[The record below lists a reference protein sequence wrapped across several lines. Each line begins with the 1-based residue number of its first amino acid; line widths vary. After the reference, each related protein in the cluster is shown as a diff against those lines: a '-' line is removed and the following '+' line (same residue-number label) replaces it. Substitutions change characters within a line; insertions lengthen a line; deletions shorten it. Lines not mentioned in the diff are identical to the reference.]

1 MKKRRINPLGI
12 LIIIIFLPILI
23 INTILIVK
31 SYIYPNKVP
40 SVFGYKPF
48 IVLSGSM
55 EPEIMTGD
63 LVIIKNCD
71 TNKLK
76 EKDIIAFKSGTSVI
90 THRIEKVTEE
100 DGQKVFITKGDNN
113 NTEDRESVALSSV
126 EGKYVKRIPK
136 LGNFAMFLQT
146 TVGAIIFI
154 SIPFIL
160 LICFETAQKKKDKKI
175 QEEKQRK
182 LEKELEELKKEKVAK
197 WKI

>member
-1 MKKRRINPLGI
+1 MKKSRLNPLGI

-23 INTILIVK
+23 INTTLIIK
-31 SYIYPNKVP
+31 TYIHPDEAP

-55 EPEIMTGD
+55 EPTIMTGD
-63 LVIIKNCD
+63 LAIIKICD
-71 TNKLK
+71 ASDLK
-76 EKDIIAFKSGTSVI
+76 EGDIIAFRNGTSVI
-90 THRIEKVTEE
+90 THRIDKVTEE

-113 NTEDRESVALSSV
+113 NTEDRDSVALSSV

-146 TVGAIIFI
+146 TIGAIIFI

-160 LICFETAQKKKDKKI
+160 FIAVDVAQRKKESKI
-175 QEEKQRK
+175 QAEKQRK
-182 LEKELEELKKEKVAK
+182 LEKELEELKREKVTK
-197 WKI
+197 